1 MQLSPHAP
9 DAASMATV
17 YLHVRVLLGMVVG
30 LGLTHLLRHFARII
44 ERPRHCQIYWVHLC
58 WATFVFSYL
67 LLFWWWEFRLSH
79 LVHWNFNLYFFV
91 ALYALMQY
99 LLCAL
104 IFPENLDGYASY
116 RDYFYDRRK
125 WFFGLLAL
133 VFAVDFLD
141 TWIKGEAYFR
151 SFGPEYVFRN
161 LAYITG
167 SLIAM
172 WTRNP
177 RYHAAFA
184 VLGLLYHVSWI
195 AREFET
201 L

>member
-1 MQLSPHAP
+1 MQPSPHAS

-17 YLHVRVLLGMVVG
+17 YLHVRVLMGFVVG

-44 ERPRHCQIYWVHLC
+44 ERPRRYKVYSVHLL
-58 WATFVFSYL
+58 WALFMFSYL
-67 LLFWWWEFRLSH
+67 LWFWWWEYRLSH

-91 ALYALMQY
+91 ALFALLLY

-104 IFPENLDGYASY
+104 IFPESLDDYADY
-116 RDYFYDRRK
+116 RDYYYQRRQ

-133 VFAVDFLD
+133 VFVVDFVD
-141 TWIKGEAYFR
+141 TWIKGPAYFH
-151 SFGPEYVFRN
+151 SFGPEYVLRN
-161 LAYITG
+161 LLYIG
-167 SLIAM
+167 GCVIAM
-172 WTRNP
+172 ITRSP
-177 RYHAAFA
+177 RYHATFA
-184 VLGLLYHVSWI
+184 VLALLYQWLWI